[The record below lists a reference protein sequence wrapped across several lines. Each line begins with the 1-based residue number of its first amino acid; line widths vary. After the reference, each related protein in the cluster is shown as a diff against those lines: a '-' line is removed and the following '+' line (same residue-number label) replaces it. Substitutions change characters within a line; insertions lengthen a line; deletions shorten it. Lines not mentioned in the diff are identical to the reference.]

1 MVLRGAGPYV
11 VPPPA
16 LTPLFATPGLSFCQ
30 LQKQQIL
37 LSSYI
42 NSTAASYLPQCQDSG
57 DYSPVQCDLRR
68 EQCWC
73 VAADGMEVYGTR
85 QRGRPA
91 RCKCR
96 EHGAPGE
103 AEVLGSLPL
112 LTEAGW
118 GLPEERQGAWPSAR
132 GEGRRFRRVP
142 SLLDVPRGG
151 PQYSQADG

>member
-1 MVLRGAGPYV
+1 MVLRGADPYV

-73 VAADGMEVYGTR
+73 VDADGMEVYGTR

-96 EHGAPGE
+96 KHRGTGGGGGPGQ
-103 AEVLGSLPL
+103 LP
-112 LTEAGW
+112 TPDRSGVRA
-118 GLPEERQGAWPSAR
+118 
-132 GEGRRFRRVP
+132 
-142 SLLDVPRGG
+142 PRGKAG
-151 PQYSQADG
+151 GLAFSTRRRKAF